1 MVNHGHTF
9 CLSKVWAEGKNILIF
24 HPGSDEN
31 SIGDHHKSKEG
42 IKGRILHHG
51 SHAVRHFLSCPR
63 LEKWQATTTF
73 WDNGWFSKRGW
84 PANSPYIYLP
94 SSLQNAQNVLQIKDI
109 LMQSLPQAS
118 SSFMPPCEIRGL
130 HQDRRSIT
138 PIGALPLG
146 GAVCR
151 CTPATGP
158 PASERVFWLANFL
171 REIWASAESVHA
183 FSFRSW
189 LAKLT

>member
-1 MVNHGHTF
+1 MVTRF
-9 CLSKVWAEGKNILIF
+9 VCPRVWAEGKNILIF

-63 LEKWQATTTF
+63 PEKWQATTTF

-84 PANSPYIYLP
+84 PANSPYISPIFIAKCSKRAPNKRHSDAKPATSIIIFYAPLWI
-94 SSLQNAQNVLQIKDI
+94 SGVTSG
-109 LMQSLPQAS
+109 
-118 SSFMPPCEIRGL
+118 SSFYHPHWGPA
-130 HQDRRSIT
+130 
-138 PIGALPLG
+138 IGGCRLPLH
-146 GAVCR
+146 AR
-151 CTPATGP
+151 KGP

>member
-1 MVNHGHTF
+1 
-9 CLSKVWAEGKNILIF
+9 
-24 HPGSDEN
+24 
-31 SIGDHHKSKEG
+31 
-42 IKGRILHHG
+42 
-51 SHAVRHFLSCPR
+51 
-63 LEKWQATTTF
+63 
-73 WDNGWFSKRGW
+73 
-84 PANSPYIYLP
+84 
-94 SSLQNAQNVLQIKDI
+94 LQNAQNVLQIKDI